1 MNISDELRM
10 AVECGDIIGKAARRI
25 YIRGYEINHDT
36 LKECLV
42 GWLQEAQNEGNEP
55 LSSLIVSALNNLNRN
70 KGNI

>member
-1 MNISDELRM
+1 M
-10 AVECGDIIGKAARRI
+10 AVEFGDIIGKASRRI
-25 YIRGYEINHDT
+25 YIRGYEISHDT

-42 GWLQEAQNEGNEP
+42 GWLQEVQNEGNEP